1 MTAPQVSRSA
11 LTEVMELFRTLRR
24 QDQMTGI
31 RNSGIALDVCLIIYE
46 RAAMNGLTAMSVD
59 MISEASGYTGPTV
72 RLVLKRLT
80 EAGTVQPS
88 TRMGKT
94 QFYGLTARGFDTADI
109 EAALARLM
117 AEGSIDESRL
127 AEHYVAERIGKGFGP
142 LRIRGELREKGL
154 ADELIDHHL
163 EPLKDAW
170 AGVLATVH
178 DRRFGN
184 EPPTDRADLGR
195 RARFLEQR
203 GFPTDSIR
211 RFLRRHD

>member
-1 MTAPQVSRSA
+1 MTAADPVSEIMQRA
-11 LTEVMELFRTLRR
+11 LRLLAMREHSRRELAHKLAVRGFGAADIDT
-24 QDQMTGI
+24 
-31 RNSGIALDVCLIIYE
+31 ALD
-46 RAAMNGLTAMSVD
+46 
-59 MISEASGYTGPTV
+59 
-72 RLVLKRLT
+72 
-80 EAGTVQPS
+80 
-88 TRMGKT
+88 
-94 QFYGLTARGFDTADI
+94 
-109 EAALARLM
+109 RLM
-117 AEGSIDESRL
+117 TEGSIDESRL
-127 AEHYVAERIGKGFGP
+127 AEHYVAERVGKGFGP

-163 EPLKDAW
+163 EPLKDDW

-211 RFLRRHD
+211 RFLCRND